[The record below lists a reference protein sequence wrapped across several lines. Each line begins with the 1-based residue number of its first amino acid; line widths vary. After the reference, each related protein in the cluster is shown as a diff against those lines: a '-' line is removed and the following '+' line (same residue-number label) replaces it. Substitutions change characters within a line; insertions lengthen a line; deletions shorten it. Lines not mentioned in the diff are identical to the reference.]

1 MLLTLFFWSFR
12 FGKAHNHNNN
22 LGDGASGGEKEASA
36 YIRVYIEESYNN
48 EYVGALHVNR
58 PVCKKETKN
67 VCFFF
72 LRKEFQK
79 KRSCSDGFSSFGSV

>member
-1 MLLTLFFWSFR
+1 MLTLFFWSFR

-22 LGDGASGGEKEASA
+22 LGDSASVGEKEASA

-58 PVCKKETKN
+58 PVYKKETK
-67 VCFFF
+67 
-72 LRKEFQK
+72 K
-79 KRSCSDGFSSFGSV
+79 